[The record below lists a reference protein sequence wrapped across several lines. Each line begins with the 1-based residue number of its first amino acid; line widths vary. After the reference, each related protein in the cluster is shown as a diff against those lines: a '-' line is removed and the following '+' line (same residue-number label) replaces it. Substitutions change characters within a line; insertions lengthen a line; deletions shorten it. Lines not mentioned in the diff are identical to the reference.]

1 MEISKSCIE
10 GCLRGDNSAQR
21 KLYDQL
27 LPYLN
32 ALCGR
37 YLNDTSVRQ
46 DVLQESFVVIFKKI
60 GLFNPQKGAFHSW
73 ASRIAINNC
82 LKQNK
87 NGGRFF
93 QLQLDKHEESVD
105 PDVMTQLSNEE
116 LIRFLKT
123 MPHKYYEVFVL
134 FVIDDFS
141 HEEISEIL
149 DIKINLSRKRL
160 ARARA
165 WLQNKPKSL
174 NALLGDY
181 RYSIG

>member
-21 KLYDQL
+21 ELYDQL

-37 YLNDTSVRQ
+37 YLYDTSVRQ
-46 DVLQESFVVIFKKI
+46 DVLQESFVVIFKKMS
-60 GLFNPQKGAFHSW
+60 LFNPQKGAFHSW

-105 PDVMTQLSNEE
+105 PKVMNQLSNEE

-123 MPHKYYEVFVL
+123 MPKKYYEVFVL

-141 HEEISEIL
+141 HEEIGKTL
-149 DIKINLSRKRL
+149 GIKVSLSRKRL
-160 ARARA
+160 SRARV
-165 WLQNKPKSL
+165 WLKTKPKTL
-174 NALLGDY
+174 NTLLGDY
-181 RYSIG
+181 GYSID